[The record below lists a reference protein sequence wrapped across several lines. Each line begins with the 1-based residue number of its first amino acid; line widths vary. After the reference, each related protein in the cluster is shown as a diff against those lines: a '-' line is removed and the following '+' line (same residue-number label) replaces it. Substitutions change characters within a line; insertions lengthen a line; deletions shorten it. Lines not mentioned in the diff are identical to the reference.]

1 MTLRVARRLRPVPAL
16 VVLVAL
22 VAAGCATP
30 VGVSRIDP
38 QAAYRLHTQSALSA
52 GQPSEASK
60 VVLRRLGLMDRFDKE
75 PAAVLA
81 ELHRGL
87 APTGD
92 EWRLF
97 ALADLSFL
105 QGERTGDRSYFLAS
119 AVYAYA
125 LLFPGGDQ
133 PTPLHQSDP
142 RLRLAYDLYNQGLAQ
157 GLAATDPAGTVGK
170 HGGGGQRGK
179 NAEVRLEAG
188 SRALPF
194 GRLDLTLD
202 DTGLTWAG
210 YPLEH
215 FVSTTT
221 LSVRGLRNRYR
232 RPGVGAPLAASL
244 ADAVDAKKP
253 VGAERIGARTKVPVT
268 ALVRIDEPR
277 ANLASG
283 RLRGRLEL
291 YAADRTSSVTID
303 GRPQPLE
310 SDPTAAL
317 AYQLE
322 GSPLYD
328 LEIAAFLRGGVF
340 GSMLPRDRTQ
350 DGLFTLQPYV
360 RGKIPVVLVHGTASS
375 PTRWAEL
382 VNELEGDAVIREHYQ
397 IWIFMYDTG
406 NPIGYSAGRLR
417 AALTAAV
424 HEFDPAGTDVA
435 LQHMVVIGH
444 SQGGLLTKLTAI
456 DTGSRLWD
464 HWTKRPFDSVKLPP
478 ATRDLLRQSMFFTPL
493 PFVGRV
499 IFISTPHRGA
509 MMAGGR
515 LGRFA
520 SWLVHM
526 PTTLVGQLAT
536 VASAF
541 EGDDAKLAAIL
552 RRPPTAVDN
561 MDPNHPFIQI
571 TSTIAV
577 PPSIPAHSIIPVKG
591 SGPYEN
597 GNDGVVAYQSAHV
610 DWAASEKVVRWN
622 HSCQSTPE
630 AIEEVRRILMLH
642 LASLEGAAT
651 PSARPARQRVAPVGG
666 GRPFSR
672 PARKS
677 RRRPRP
683 ESRGRSTP
691 AP

>member
-1 MTLRVARRLRPVPAL
+1 MAFELVNGEIMKESKAMRRPATLAL
-16 VVLVAL
+16 AL
-22 VAAGCATP
+22 AALLAVAGCATP

-38 QAAYRLHTQSALSA
+38 QAAYHLHTVSALSE
-52 GQPSEASK
+52 GEPSEASK
-60 VVLRRLGLMDRFDKE
+60 LVLRRLGLMDRFDKE

-81 ELHRGL
+81 ELHQGL

-105 QGERTGDRSYFLAS
+105 HAERTGDRAYFLAS

-133 PTPLHQSDP
+133 PTALHQSDP

-170 HGGGGQRGK
+170 HGGGQRGK
-179 NAEVRLEAG
+179 AAEVRLAAG
-188 SRALPF
+188 PRVLPF
-194 GRLDLTLD
+194 GTLDLTLD
-202 DTGLTWAG
+202 ETGLTWAG

-232 RPGVGAPLAASL
+232 RPGVGAALAASL
-244 ADAVDAKKP
+244 ADAADKKKP
-253 VGAERIGARTKVPVT
+253 VGAERIGPRTKVPVT
-268 ALVRIDEPR
+268 ALVRIDDPR
-277 ANLASG
+277 ASLAGG

-291 YAADRTSSVTID
+291 YAADRASTVTID
-303 GRPQPLE
+303 GRLQPLE

-317 AYQLE
+317 AYQLQ

-328 LEIAAFLRGGVF
+328 LEIAAFLRGGAF

-382 VNELEGDAVIREHYQ
+382 VNELEGDPRIRERYQ

-424 HEFDPAGTDVA
+424 HEFDPAGTDPA
-435 LQHMVVIGH
+435 LRRMVVIGH

-464 HWTKRPFDSVKLPP
+464 HWTTKPFDSMKLPP
-478 ATRDLLRQSMFFTPL
+478 ETRDLLRQSMFFTPL
-493 PFVGRV
+493 PFVKRV
-499 IFISTPHRGA
+499 VFVSTPHRGA

-520 SWLVHM
+520 ASLVRM
-526 PTTLVGQLAT
+526 PANLLGSLAT
-536 VASAF
+536 VATAF
-541 EGDDAKLAAIL
+541 EGEDARLAAIL

-561 MDPNHPFIQI
+561 MSANHPFIQI
-571 TSTIAV
+571 TSSIAV

-591 SGPYEN
+591 TGPYED
-597 GNDGVVAYQSAHV
+597 GNDGVVSYQSAHV

-622 HSCQSTPE
+622 HSCQGTPE
-630 AIEEVRRILMLH
+630 AIEEVRRILYLH
-642 LASLEGAAT
+642 ADEADAADA
-651 PSARPARQRVAPVGG
+651 PPRVAP
-666 GRPFSR
+666 
-672 PARKS
+672 
-677 RRRPRP
+677 RPRP
-683 ESRGRSTP
+683 KQAKVRNA